1 MPNFENS
8 RKRLNDLMSQR
19 AQLLQAAETAQT
31 GGDTAGF
38 QAKMTEIRDLNA
50 RIDDVKAI
58 VDEADRYAKANA
70 PVAGRDVTDDAEL
83 GRELLA
89 GSPVTFAPQD
99 AARLLRRN
107 AGTLLSSTTLT
118 PAGGGSEIHS
128 GFTAQTSSLMD
139 LVYTQNLTGLGSYEE
154 SYVVSEMAAQGANAT
169 TAGGTARATSD
180 PTFAKSKIAPYECTT
195 TSAVDRRLS
204 SLSPAD
210 YYAKVQTMAFTA
222 LRRKINALIV
232 NGDGQATPDMYGILS
247 AKNTAG
253 SVIYNKLANIT
264 AIDENTLSALV
275 FGYGGDE
282 FVGGNARLLVDKAT
296 LKKIG
301 DLRGTNEKQKVFEVV
316 PDAGNANIGVIKD
329 GGLIV
334 PYIIVSA
341 IGSATLAYGDPINY
355 LMGLFGPITV
365 RVDESV
371 YADKRMNAV
380 LGDALVGGNLIVD
393 KGFVVQGIKASGS
406 GG

>member
-50 RIDDVKAI
+50 RIDDVKAM
-58 VDEADRYAKANA
+58 VDEADRYAKINA
-70 PVAGRDVTDDAEL
+70 PVAGRDVTDAAEL

-89 GSPVTFAPQD
+89 GRPITFAPQD

-128 GFTAQTSSLMD
+128 GFTAQTSTLMD
-139 LVYTQNLTGLGSYEE
+139 QVYVQNLEGLGSYEE
-154 SYVVSEMAAQGANAT
+154 AYVVSEMEAQGANVT
-169 TAGGTARATSD
+169 TAGGTARTTSD
-180 PTFAKSKIAPYECTT
+180 PVFAKAKIAPYECTT
-195 TSAVDRRLS
+195 TSPVDRRIAN
-204 SLSPAD
+204 LSPAD
-210 YYAKVQTMAFTA
+210 YYAKVQAMAMTSI
-222 LRRKINALIV
+222 RRKINDLIV
-232 NGDGQATPDMYGILS
+232 NGDGQGTPDMYGILT
-247 AKNTAG
+247 AKNTA
-253 SVIYNKLANIT
+253 SAAIYKSLADIK
-264 AIDENTLSALV
+264 AIDENTLSGLV

-282 FVGGNARLLVDKAT
+282 FVGGNARLLLDKAS
-296 LKKIG
+296 LKAIG
-301 DLRGTNEKQKVFEVV
+301 DLRGTNEKQALFEIA
-316 PDAGNANIGVIKD
+316 PDAGNANTGIIKN
-329 GGLIV
+329 GGFMV
-334 PYIIVSA
+334 PYTIVSA
-341 IGSATLAYGDPINY
+341 IGGTHLAYGDPINY
-355 LMGLFGPITV
+355 LLGLFAPITV

-371 YADKRMNAV
+371 YADKRLNAV
-380 LGDALVGGNLIVD
+380 LGDALVGGNLVVD
-393 KGFVVQGIKASGS
+393 KGFVIQKIDPSA